1 MPKTIRGTV
10 FPSNCFPCWR
20 PPLKGPN
27 RRHHGQRDPRNHPR
41 RGVCASR
48 ARIDRRPLRRRF
60 WRRDAVD
67 GGQFTLSTAL
77 AGNDLATFPDFPAEI
92 RAPQGTLFGVSAFQI
107 NFGSTAIETAGDQPD
122 VLVAMNPAGLK
133 VNVDALRPG
142 GLIIADEG
150 EFTRRNLDKAK
161 YAANPLDDGSLA
173 RWQVL
178 RLDISKAT
186 LDAVKPFGLGNKEA
200 LRCKNMWTLGLSL
213 WMFDRDRQPIVDWL
227 KAKFAKAATLA
238 EANIAA
244 LNAGHAYG
252 ETAEIAGPL
261 RQHNVPAAPAEPGL
275 YRTVTGAEAISLGLV
290 AGARLAGL
298 KLFFGGYPITPASAI
313 LHQLARLKE
322 YGVTTFQAEDEIAAI
337 ASAIGAS
344 YAGQL
349 GVTSSSGPG
358 IALKGEAMGLA
369 IMTELPL
376 VIVNSQ
382 RGGPSTGLPTK
393 TEQSDLYQAV
403 YGRNGDAPMPV
414 IASRSPSDCFEVAIE
429 AVRIAVQYMTPVM
442 LLTDGYIA
450 NAAEPWKVP
459 DVTALAPFPVRFLT
473 KAPESGFEPYARD
486 NKLARPWA
494 TPGTPG
500 LLHRIGG
507 IEKRQG
513 TGNID
518 YSPANHQEMTDTR
531 VAKVSGVAVPD
542 QQVELGNASGALAV
556 VGWGSTF
563 GPIHQAVRRARRREL
578 DVSHIHIRH
587 IWPMPANL
595 GPLLRGFE
603 QVLVPE
609 MNTGQLKTLLRDQ
622 FLVDARPLSKV
633 SGQPFRIAEIEAAI
647 DAALH
652 GHAGGE
658 VAADNIQ
665 VTNPVAGHDD
675 GSLHADHRSPQS
687 A

>member
-1 MPKTIRGTV
+1 MATAAHEVTPAEA
-10 FPSNCFPCWR
+10 SAN
-20 PPLKGPN
+20 PPAESI
-27 RRHHGQRDPRNHPR
+27 
-41 RGVCASR
+41 VV
-48 ARIDRRPLRRRF
+48 RF
-60 WRRDAVD
+60 AGDSGD
-67 GGQFTLSTAL
+67 GMQLTGGQFTLSTAL

-107 NFGSTAIETAGDQPD
+107 NFGSTAIETAGDAPD
-122 VLVAMNPAGLK
+122 VLVAMNPAALK
-133 VNVDALRPG
+133 TNVQALKPG

-150 EFTRRNLDKAK
+150 EFGDRNLTKAK
-161 YAANPLDDGSLA
+161 YAANPLTDGSLA
-173 RWQVL
+173 KWQL
-178 RLDISKAT
+178 MSFNISQLT

-200 LRCKNMWTLGLSL
+200 LRCKNMWTLGLAL

-227 KAKFAKAATLA
+227 TAKFAKAPTLA

-252 ETAEIAGPL
+252 ETAELAGPMK
-261 RQHNVPAAPAEPGL
+261 QHHVAVAPAEEGL
-275 YRTVTGAEAISLGLV
+275 WRTVTGADAISLGLV
-290 AGARLAGL
+290 AGTQLASIPM
-298 KLFFGGYPITPASAI
+298 FFGGYPITPASAI
-313 LHQLARLKE
+313 LHSLSRLKE

-414 IASRSPSDCFEVAIE
+414 IAARSAADCFDCAIE
-429 AVRIAVQYMTPVM
+429 AVRIATQYMTPVM

-459 DVTALAPFPVRFLT
+459 DVADYEPFPVRYCDT
-473 KAPESGFEPYARD
+473 VPDGGFQPYARD
-486 NKLARPWA
+486 DKLARPWA
-494 TPGTPG
+494 RPGTPG

-507 IEKRQG
+507 IEKAQG

-518 YSPANHQEMTDTR
+518 YSSENHQAMTDVR
-531 VAKVSGVAVPD
+531 KAKVDNIVVPD
-542 QQVELGNASGALAV
+542 QQVELGDTSGKLAI

-563 GPIHQAVRRARRREL
+563 GPIHQAVRRARKRGL
-578 DVSHIHIRH
+578 DVAHIHIRH
-587 IWPMPANL
+587 IWPMPQNMAV
-595 GPLLRGFE
+595 LLRGFE
-603 QVLVPE
+603 HILVPE
-609 MNTGQLKTLLRDQ
+609 MNTGQLKTVLRDQ
-622 FLVDARPLSKV
+622 FLVDAKPLNKV
-633 SGQPFRIAEIEAAI
+633 SGQPFKIAEIEAAI
-647 DAALH
+647 D
-652 GHAGGE
+652 GYFD
-658 VAADNIQ
+658 AADP
-665 VTNPVAGHDD
+665 T
-675 GSLHADHRSPQS
+675 
-687 A
+687 